1 MALNYS
7 SKHDISYANY
17 NNKTIPWKVNTSI
30 ISQNNQMTNPSLNLG
45 TINNNLVIESSQNDI
60 LFITSQNN
68 NKKVIVKNN
77 MVINNLDVS
86 NNLTT
91 KLIDTSSITLNN
103 KLYFSSLAVNIIG
116 DLKVS
121 GAITVIGSS
130 SIGLAKSESQ
140 FTNVTLSGSRFTD
153 VSIVNCDISVSDFSN
168 VNIINSYI
176 NAIPNGFG
184 YDKSNN
190 VAPNKAIFTDISLDR
205 LILDSSINSYIN
217 FANNASNAISIRS
230 SADYSKLIISKP
242 LNVGIGIGTETGE
255 TITNISNVSIFYGTI
270 SCNTLYYSQLV
281 PDIKLNTYFDVS
293 IGQVSLSGNYI
304 PASNMGFNIGST
316 NYKFNEI
323 ISTNFIGNLSGE
335 ASLANNLIKNLD
347 MSFNNLNIYGTFTL
361 NKQNLNQYLSGDLIS
376 IVAGNASFINI
387 NNKLLDLST
396 SVYTISEFDLCLNT
410 NIAKI
415 SLVETS
421 FVVLNGNITS
431 ISASVY
437 SISDSDFSLNKYIT
451 KISLRDASFGWL
463 NNSITSISASV
474 YSKSDFDLSLNSYI
488 AKISLRDA
496 SFGWLNNSITSISA
510 SVYSKSD
517 FDLCLNINVL
527 RINDVSAIAR
537 VVSSAPN
544 IYPTLGYNDSFSN
557 KVTNTKVTNE
567 LAFPYAITYID
578 DVNEDTN
585 IKEDYKIIETK
596 YKKTTTITTAYTI
609 TETRVWKTTATPVS
623 GTIGI
628 EPDNA
633 SNNYLVMDNITST
646 DNNIRRKWYDSN
658 GSEELPAVYK
668 KIVTAASRTLISTS
682 FELNTSAL
690 SWGDHKIQA
699 STLSTANVEYSLAVI
714 TNEPDNTTIKN
725 LLSSTFHIAWIGAER
740 IKSRTWNTGGTVT
753 EDLNYIYHTFTTV
766 GSHTLVISNTVTVD
780 YLIVAGGG
788 SGGAGR
794 GGGGGGGG
802 VRTGTT
808 QLSAGTHNI
817 TVGAGGVRVYADL
830 QGNDGGSSSIGSIS
844 ATGGGGGG
852 GWSNTGGRSGGS
864 GGGSSAGG
872 TLAGGTGITGQ
883 GYAGSVRY
891 NEFIGGG
898 GGGAGAAA
906 SGKNGAIGISSAI
919 TGITKYYAGGGGG
932 GNCLENTN
940 AGVAYGG
947 IYRSSYGTYG
957 GGNGSNYNSNTANTY
972 MWTDN
977 AWTNDASIDL
987 GPNSSYTVAVNLGNT
1002 SPAVTI
1008 NGVVFH
1014 AHALSGNNFSIQ
1026 ATGGIGTG
1034 LVTTAK
1040 ISGTGVALSTRGIY
1054 TLTANTPFTITLN
1067 NLTYGAT
1074 YKTSFFSVGGST
1086 AINQI
1091 FTAGAI
1097 QKTINQSKYG
1107 DSSGIII
1114 NITFI
1119 ANNTG
1124 TQTISI
1130 VNVASNF
1137 GFIMYAMANRLISS
1151 SSSPSEQYT
1160 DAEANTG
1167 GGGGGTDPGFGL
1179 PSGAGGSGIV
1189 IIRYSRN
1196 MYLEGGITYWK
1207 WYNGDGWSFTKWA
1220 TNEPGPNESY
1230 GVMLTDG
1237 NWYDINDNL
1246 IPAIYMKKT
1255 YSPARQADDRLVFD
1269 GTLRSLSDHITWSNN
1284 NSGNGITYKLA
1295 SITNSTENN
1304 SVALFAA
1311 AANKTKIYIGGKR
1324 KASATATGT
1333 SGRSSTTW
1341 EWSDGVTA
1349 WNDNYNNFYNG
1360 YPGTASYNYVTSYT
1374 QGGRVVGAYLSGE
1387 YNENTPV
1394 NADFVS
1400 SSDIQRTNVKLPLL
1414 VSSSSGSIVATSTA
1428 ISVNS
1433 LPANA
1438 QGYRYPTNDVDN
1450 IAVSGFGPTDADN
1463 TAVNGNSTIVRNYT
1477 YNTSLTASTS
1487 NEFPNQT
1494 SDVYEYKR
1502 FYKYKY
1508 DSYTY
1513 ENSYY
1518 STNNG
1523 SQSGTFKISD
1533 NSNNSSYYIK
1543 SSASDLPTTIDTSYS
1558 CIALTNDG
1566 MFVALGKAS
1575 VVTVYMKTSTG
1586 WTTIGS
1592 TISINFST
1600 YTETNVGIIPTQFTD
1615 NWRKNLQN
1623 LAINFNYF
1631 SGSTTSQ
1638 LILAFGDT
1646 RNIIKVYSYSG
1657 GSWSSSN
1664 GIYSVGGGSW
1674 GNPLTSY
1681 NATTAEINNNNFGYF
1696 VTLSQSPSVLG
1707 FTVAN
1712 KFYTYNCTN
1721 SNGSQRGSLQTLPN
1735 SYNGYTNII
1744 AFKMSSDAE
1753 KIIVSN
1759 TYYVFIYKW
1768 NITDWTIIT
1777 NATINLV
1784 SAAITFTYPN
1794 TITTPIPAGP
1804 RSLDISNISSDE
1816 CLFAVGFPDKLI
1828 DISANR
1834 KARGYVEYW
1843 KYSNPTLTRLATLV
1857 PRKRNIDSSNV
1868 DTDEYFFSAG
1878 GIKITNANTI
1888 LVAPNFKFHLNNN
1901 NKNYTLDT
1909 SNLVWTSHNT
1919 KAKLITGREMA
1930 SIENEADNEL
1940 VKITA
1945 RNNAVW
1951 IGAMRTA
1958 IDNPTGIT
1966 SAHWQWSDPSS
1977 SWNYT
1982 SFANGEPSN
1991 FYEKRIKSVSGIWY
2005 DIMDSD
2011 SIKAVYMTRL
2021 QYSLNTFT
2029 IFNNFFLH
2037 SSGFSS
2043 SYTNTAIAT
2052 AVIAKWVRTDS
2063 PSTQP
2068 IEFRGNGDLKRTSQG
2083 IFTVS
2088 DIRLKENI
2096 VDSTPKLE
2104 DLLKVRVVNYNL
2116 KGSDGTKLIGVVAQ
2130 ELEPIFPTLVNN
2142 GELSQH
2148 DIYLGKTESYKS
2160 VKYSCFDVILIKAF
2174 QEQMAIINKLS
2185 AQLDDLESKTK
2196 SLKTISQDFVI
2207 LKQELDLLKSEN
2219 ELFKLN
2225 INEILKLI

>member
-17 NNKTIPWKVNTSI
+17 NNKNIPWKLNASI
-30 ISQNNQMTNPSLNLG
+30 ISQNNQINNPSLNLG

-91 KLIDTSSITLNN
+91 KLNDTSSITLNN
-103 KLYFSSLAVNIIG
+103 KLYFSSLPVNIIG

-190 VAPNKAIFTDISLDR
+190 AAPNKAIFTDISLDR

-230 SADYSKLIISKP
+230 SADYSKLVISKP
-242 LNVGIGIGTETGE
+242 LNIGIGTETGE
-255 TITNISNVSIFYGTI
+255 TISNISNVSIFYGTI
-270 SCNTLYYSQLV
+270 SCDTLYYSQLV

-323 ISTNFIGNLSGE
+323 ISTNYIGNLSGE

-387 NNKLLDLST
+387 NNKLLDLSAMLYSKT
-396 SVYTISEFDLCLNT
+396 DFDLCLNT
-410 NIAKI
+410 NFTKI
-415 SLVETS
+415 SLHDAS
-421 FVVLNGNITS
+421 FTFILLNDNITS

-437 SISDSDFSLNKYIT
+437 SKSDFDFSLNRYIT
-451 KISLRDASFGWL
+451 KISLVDASFGWL

-488 AKISLRDA
+488 AKISLLDA
-496 SFGWLNNSITSISA
+496 SFGWLNNSITSISS

-544 IYPTLGYNDSFSN
+544 IYPTLGYIDSFSN
-557 KVTNTKVTNE
+557 KVTNAKVTNE

-578 DVNEDTN
+578 DVTEDTN
-585 IKEDYKIIETK
+585 IKESYKIIETK

-609 TETRVWKTTATPVS
+609 TKTRVWKTTAIPVS

-633 SNNYLVMDNITST
+633 SNNYLVMDNITDSDT
-646 DNNIRRKWYDSN
+646 NIKRKWYDSN
-658 GSEELPAVYK
+658 GSELLPAVYK
-668 KIVTAASRTLISTS
+668 KIVTATS
-682 FELNTSAL
+682 ITYIDTTFELNTNTL
-690 SWGDHKIQA
+690 PWGTHKTQA
-699 STLSTANVEYSLAVI
+699 ATTTTTSTSIVERSLAVI
-714 TNEPDNTTIKN
+714 TNEPYNTTIKG
-725 LLSSTFHIAWIGAER
+725 LLSVGANAWIGAER

-883 GYAGSVRY
+883 GYAGSARY

-898 GGGAGAAA
+898 GGGAGYAAE
-906 SGKNGAIGISSAI
+906 STGHYPSKDGAIGISNDI

-932 GNCLENTN
+932 GNCLENTG

-947 IYRSSYGTYG
+947 TYGSRIGTYG
-957 GGNGSNYNSNTANTY
+957 GGNGSNYNSNTVNTY
-972 MWTDN
+972 MWKYSP
-977 AWTNDASIDL
+977 WTNDASIDL
-987 GPNSSYTVAVNLGNT
+987 GPNSSYNVAVNLGNT
-1002 SPAVTI
+1002 SPTVTI
-1008 NGVVFH
+1008 NGVVFQ

-1026 ATGGIGTG
+1026 ATGGIGTS

-1074 YKTSFFSVGGST
+1074 YKTSFFSVGQST
-1086 AINQI
+1086 ARNQI
-1091 FTAGAI
+1091 FTAGAV
-1097 QKTINQSKYG
+1097 QSTINYSTYG

-1151 SSSPSEQYT
+1151 SSSPSEPYT
-1160 DAEANTG
+1160 DAAANTG

-1196 MYLEGGITYWK
+1196 MYLEGGYTYWK
-1207 WYNGDGWSFTKWA
+1207 WYNGDQWSFTKWA

-1230 GVMLTDG
+1230 AKIQSDG
-1237 NWYDINDNL
+1237 NWHDVNDGNEQ
-1246 IPAIYMKKT
+1246 AIYMKKNYT
-1255 YSPARQADDRLVFD
+1255 PAREASTSYQLDT
-1269 GTLRSLSDHITWSNN
+1269 TLLTWEGHKTRAAGLG
-1284 NSGNGITYKLA
+1284 GNGITYKLA
-1295 SITNSTENN
+1295 CIENSDEHDSIANT
-1304 SVALFAA
+1304 AA
-1311 AANKTKIYIGGKR
+1311 VANKTKIYIGGKR
-1324 KASATATGT
+1324 KTSSSATGT

-1341 EWSDGVTA
+1341 EWIDGITA

-1360 YPGTASYNYVTSYT
+1360 YSGTASYNYVTSYT
-1374 QGGRVVGAYLSGE
+1374 EGGRVVGAYLSGE
-1387 YNENTPV
+1387 YNENTQV

-1428 ISVNS
+1428 ISVDS

-1438 QGYRYPTNDVDN
+1438 PGYRYPANNADN
-1450 IAVSGFGPTDADN
+1450 IPVNGFGPNDPDN
-1463 TAVNGNSTIVRNYT
+1463 TAVNGNSTIVSDYT
-1477 YNTSLTASTS
+1477 YNTSLTASTY
-1487 NEFPNQT
+1487 NEFTTPT
-1494 SDVYEYKR
+1494 SDVFEYKR

-1508 DSYTY
+1508 DTYTY
-1513 ENSYY
+1513 ENNYY
-1518 STNNG
+1518 FTNNG
-1523 SQSGTFKISD
+1523 SQLGTFKISD

-1543 SSASDLPTTIDTSYS
+1543 SSASDLPTTIPTSYS

-1566 MFVALGKAS
+1566 MFVALGRAS
-1575 VVTVYMKTSTG
+1575 DVTVYMKTSTG
-1586 WTTIGS
+1586 WTTIGYS
-1592 TISINFST
+1592 ISVIFSA
-1600 YTETNVGIIPTQFTD
+1600 YTETNVGIIPTQFTE

-1631 SGSTTSQ
+1631 TGSNTSQ
-1638 LILAFGDT
+1638 LLLAFGDT

-1664 GIYSVGGGSW
+1664 GLYSVEGGSW

-1681 NATTAEINNNNFGYF
+1681 SATTLGVSATTNFGYF
-1696 VTLSQSPSVLG
+1696 VTLSQSPSILG

-1721 SNGSQRGSLQTLPN
+1721 SNGSHRGSLQTLP
-1735 SYNGYTNII
+1735 SSNGSYTNII

-1768 NITDWTIIT
+1768 NINTTNWTLLTSIDYVSSALT
-1777 NATINLV
+1777 FKYDSFIN
-1784 SAAITFTYPN
+1784 
-1794 TITTPIPAGP
+1794 IPVGP

-1816 CLFAVGFPDKLI
+1816 CVFAIGFPDILI

-1843 KYSNPTLTRLATLV
+1843 KYSNPILTRLATLV
-1857 PRKRNIDSSNV
+1857 PRKRDITNSSV
-1868 DTDEYFFSAG
+1868 DTNEYFFSAG

-1888 LVAPNFKFHLNNN
+1888 LVAPNFKFNLNSTN
-1901 NKNYTLDT
+1901 
-1909 SNLVWTSHNT
+1909 
-1919 KAKLITGREMA
+1919 I
-1930 SIENEADNEL
+1930 
-1940 VKITA
+1940 
-1945 RNNAVW
+1945 
-1951 IGAMRTA
+1951 
-1958 IDNPTGIT
+1958 
-1966 SAHWQWSDPSS
+1966 
-1977 SWNYT
+1977 
-1982 SFANGEPSN
+1982 
-1991 FYEKRIKSVSGIWY
+1991 
-2005 DIMDSD
+2005 
-2011 SIKAVYMTRL
+2011 

-2116 KGSDGTKLIGVVAQ
+2116 KGSKDNKLIGVVAQ
-2130 ELEPIFPTLVNN
+2130 ELEQIFPTLVNN
-2142 GELSQH
+2142 GELSMH

-2174 QEQMAIINKLS
+2174 QEHVAIINKLTS
-2185 AQLDDLESKTK
+2185 QLDEIESKTK
-2196 SLKTISQDFVI
+2196 LLKAINKDYFI

>member
-1 MALNYS
+1 MSLNYS
-7 SKHDISYANY
+7 YNHDNSYANY
-17 NNKTIPWKVNTSI
+17 NNINLPWKINTSYI
-30 ISQNNQMTNPSLNLG
+30 YHNNQ
-45 TINNNLVIESSQNDI
+45 TINSSLKLGAIKNNLVIESSQNDI
-60 LFITSQNN
+60 MLITPQN
-68 NKKVIVKNN
+68 NKKVIAKNS
-77 MVINNLDVS
+77 MTINNDLDISNILKTNFINAKDVS
-86 NNLTT
+86 LTGLLHTGNLT
-91 KLIDTSSITLNN
+91 
-103 KLYFSSLAVNIIG
+103 IIG
-116 DLKVS
+116 NIDLLGRLSYRGGTSV
-121 GAITVIGSS
+121 GDI
-130 SIGLAKSESQ
+130 SESE
-140 FTNVTLSGSRFTD
+140 TRFRGVNFINNSMFYD
-153 VSIVNCDISVSDFSN
+153 VSITNTDLFLSDFSN
-168 VNIINSYI
+168 MNIFNSYI
-176 NAIPNGFG
+176 YNSPIG
-184 YDKSNN
+184 YTISNN
-190 VAPNKAIFTDISLDR
+190 SAPAKAVFSDVSLYT
-205 LILDSSINSYIN
+205 LVLDSSLNSKRYIK
-217 FANNASNAISIRS
+217 FSNSNSNIIIKS
-230 SADYSKLIISKP
+230 SDDYSKLEISKP
-242 LNVGIGIGTETGE
+242 LNLNVGFSFEQAV
-255 TITNISNVSIFYGTI
+255 TNISNISNISVFHGDI
-270 SCNTLYYSQLV
+270 SCVKLYYSHLV
-281 PDIKLNTYFDVS
+281 PDIKLNNYFDVS
-293 IGQVSLSGNYI
+293 IGHVSVSGNII
-304 PASNMGFNIGST
+304 PSVNNRFNIGSS
-316 NYKFNEI
+316 NYNFTEI
-323 ISTNFIGNLSGE
+323 NSNQFIGDLSGRVPY
-335 ASLANNLIKNLD
+335 AYNLIKNLD
-347 MSFNNLNIYGTFTL
+347 MSFNNLDIYGTFTL
-361 NKQNLNQYLSGDLIS
+361 NGSNLNQFLSGELTSIS
-376 IVAGNASFINI
+376 KSITDFSNV
-387 NNKLLDLST
+387 NKRVSDLS
-396 SVYTISEFDLCLNT
+396 ISLYSKADFDLCLNE
-410 NIAKI
+410 N
-415 SLVETS
+415 
-421 FVVLNGNITS
+421 F
-431 ISASVY
+431 
-437 SISDSDFSLNKYIT
+437 T
-451 KISLRDASFGWL
+451 KISLRDTSFDAL
-463 NNSITSISASV
+463 NNKITSISASV
-474 YSKSDFDLSLNSYI
+474 YSKSE
-488 AKISLRDA
+488 
-496 SFGWLNNSITSISA
+496 
-510 SVYSKSD
+510 
-517 FDLCLNINVL
+517 FDLCLNRNLL
-527 RINDVSAIAR
+527 RINDVSAIVAVVTHPAR
-537 VVSSAPN
+537 
-544 IYPTLGYNDSFSN
+544 IYPRLGYIDSSLN
-557 KVTNTKVTNE
+557 KVTNAKVSNE
-567 LAFPYAITYID
+567 LVFPYAITYVD
-578 DVNEDTN
+578 DNVEDTN
-585 IKEDYKIIETK
+585 IKESYLIKETENK
-596 YKKTTTITTAYTI
+596 AKTTITTKDTVIYTR
-609 TETRVWKTTATPVS
+609 TWKTTGVNNPTPI
-623 GTIGI
+623 TIGI

-658 GSEELPAVYK
+658 GSEQLPAVYK

-1513 ENSYY
+1513 VNSY
-1518 STNNG
+1518 
-1523 SQSGTFKISD
+1523 
-1533 NSNNSSYYIK
+1533 
-1543 SSASDLPTTIDTSYS
+1543 
-1558 CIALTNDG
+1558 
-1566 MFVALGKAS
+1566 
-1575 VVTVYMKTSTG
+1575 
-1586 WTTIGS
+1586 
-1592 TISINFST
+1592 
-1600 YTETNVGIIPTQFTD
+1600 
-1615 NWRKNLQN
+1615 
-1623 LAINFNYF
+1623 
-1631 SGSTTSQ
+1631 
-1638 LILAFGDT
+1638 
-1646 RNIIKVYSYSG
+1646 
-1657 GSWSSSN
+1657 
-1664 GIYSVGGGSW
+1664 
-1674 GNPLTSY
+1674 
-1681 NATTAEINNNNFGYF
+1681 
-1696 VTLSQSPSVLG
+1696 
-1707 FTVAN
+1707 
-1712 KFYTYNCTN
+1712 
-1721 SNGSQRGSLQTLPN
+1721 
-1735 SYNGYTNII
+1735 
-1744 AFKMSSDAE
+1744 
-1753 KIIVSN
+1753 
-1759 TYYVFIYKW
+1759 
-1768 NITDWTIIT
+1768 
-1777 NATINLV
+1777 
-1784 SAAITFTYPN
+1784 
-1794 TITTPIPAGP
+1794 
-1804 RSLDISNISSDE
+1804 
-1816 CLFAVGFPDKLI
+1816 
-1828 DISANR
+1828 
-1834 KARGYVEYW
+1834 
-1843 KYSNPTLTRLATLV
+1843 
-1857 PRKRNIDSSNV
+1857 
-1868 DTDEYFFSAG
+1868 
-1878 GIKITNANTI
+1878 
-1888 LVAPNFKFHLNNN
+1888 
-1901 NKNYTLDT
+1901 
-1909 SNLVWTSHNT
+1909 
-1919 KAKLITGREMA
+1919 
-1930 SIENEADNEL
+1930 
-1940 VKITA
+1940 
-1945 RNNAVW
+1945 
-1951 IGAMRTA
+1951 
-1958 IDNPTGIT
+1958 
-1966 SAHWQWSDPSS
+1966 
-1977 SWNYT
+1977 
-1982 SFANGEPSN
+1982 
-1991 FYEKRIKSVSGIWY
+1991 
-2005 DIMDSD
+2005 
-2011 SIKAVYMTRL
+2011 
-2021 QYSLNTFT
+2021 
-2029 IFNNFFLH
+2029 
-2037 SSGFSS
+2037 
-2043 SYTNTAIAT
+2043 
-2052 AVIAKWVRTDS
+2052 
-2063 PSTQP
+2063 
-2068 IEFRGNGDLKRTSQG
+2068 
-2083 IFTVS
+2083 
-2088 DIRLKENI
+2088 
-2096 VDSTPKLE
+2096 
-2104 DLLKVRVVNYNL
+2104 
-2116 KGSDGTKLIGVVAQ
+2116 
-2130 ELEPIFPTLVNN
+2130 
-2142 GELSQH
+2142 
-2148 DIYLGKTESYKS
+2148 
-2160 VKYSCFDVILIKAF
+2160 
-2174 QEQMAIINKLS
+2174 
-2185 AQLDDLESKTK
+2185 
-2196 SLKTISQDFVI
+2196 
-2207 LKQELDLLKSEN
+2207 
-2219 ELFKLN
+2219 
-2225 INEILKLI
+2225 